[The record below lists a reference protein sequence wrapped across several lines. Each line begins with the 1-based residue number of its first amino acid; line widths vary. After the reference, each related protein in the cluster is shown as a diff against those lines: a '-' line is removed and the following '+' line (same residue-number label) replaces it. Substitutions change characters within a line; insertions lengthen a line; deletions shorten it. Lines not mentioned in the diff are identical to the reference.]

1 MADLTILEAARELGY
16 SKNAVK
22 YQVAKLPPD
31 LVYKDEKQITH
42 LKPAAIKELR
52 RIMGQK
58 QPTNNHETTTQKTAL
73 YMALLQTVETLQQQ
87 LAAKDRQLEAAERE
101 KAEILARLK
110 DAQHAEQ
117 QAHALHAGT
126 MQQAALIE
134 TRTGGAVIQ
143 QEEAPQET
151 KKRGWKFWQK

>member
-1 MADLTILEAARELGY
+1 MQDLTILEAARELGY

-22 YQVAKLPPD
+22 YQVAKLPLD
-31 LVYKDEKQITH
+31 LVYKDEKQITR

-52 RIMGQK
+52 RVMGQK
-58 QPTNNHETTTQKTAL
+58 QPTNNQQTTTQENAL
-73 YMALLQTVETLQQQ
+73 YSALLQTVETLQQQ
-87 LAAKDRQLEAAERE
+87 LAAKDRQLAAAERE

-134 TRTGGAVIQ
+134 TRAGAAVIQ
-143 QEEAPQET
+143 QEEAPT
-151 KKRGWKFWQK
+151 DKKRGWRFWQK